1 MEMLPEVVLE
11 TSAKKKKKPFGE
23 TYVGGLFQDL
33 IQGFAS
39 GGIQQIG
46 TPSSTPIQTPN
57 RQNAAPIIIQTPQV
71 QPEQKVND
79 NSTKYIIAGV
89 VGVGLLGLG
98 FFLMKPKRENKK
110 PLNGTRGLKKKRG
123 SKKETINL

>member
-23 TYVGGLFQDL
+23 TYVGGLLTDL
-33 IQGFAS
+33 VQGLAT

-46 TPSSTPIQTPN
+46 TPTSTQTPKAPN
-57 RQNAAPIIIQTPQV
+57 LAPIIIQTPQV
-71 QPEQKVND
+71 QQKQKVTD

-98 FFLMKPKRENKK
+98 FYLMKPKRENKK
-110 PLNGTRGLKKKRG
+110 PLNGTRGLKKKREP
-123 SKKETINL
+123 KKETINL